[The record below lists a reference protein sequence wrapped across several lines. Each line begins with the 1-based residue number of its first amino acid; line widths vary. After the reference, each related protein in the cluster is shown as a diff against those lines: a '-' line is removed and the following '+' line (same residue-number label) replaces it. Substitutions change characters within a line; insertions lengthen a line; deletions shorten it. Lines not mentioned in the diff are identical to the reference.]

1 MLTGAHVVPHTTAR
15 GLPSGFNDRRLSTS
29 SHERHLGGN
38 DREEKD
44 IGVQG
49 EARHVNHRAR
59 HVDDVDGWF
68 GCDLA
73 AGLEHAFL
81 HPCGHLGAGVADVD
95 LPASD
100 VVLSSVQSRG
110 FREPGDRVLRRRVRC
125 GIWPG

>member
-1 MLTGAHVVPHTTAR
+1 MFASSGRLAMWRTACAT
-15 GLPSGFNDRRLSTS
+15 RL
-29 SHERHLGGN
+29 
-38 DREEKD
+38 
-44 IGVQG
+44 
-49 EARHVNHRAR
+49 
-59 HVDDVDGWF
+59 DVDGWF

-81 HPCGHLGAGVADVD
+81 HPGGHLGAGVADVD

-110 FREPGDRVLRRRVRC
+110 FGEPGDRVLRCRVRC